1 MATNCQKMNCFRGEQ
16 MKRKCQV
23 CGQENGSCN
32 RYYFNPAEIIT
43 ICPACLAFSSDDKA
57 KIARRAH
64 KDGKLVKEEG
74 AKKNGRQITLQ
85 RMRSKKN
92 RLPCYLQRI

>member
-1 MATNCQKMNCFRGEQ
+1 

-23 CGQENGSCN
+23 CGKENGSCNRYYFNPAEIITCN

-43 ICPACLAFSSDDKA
+43 ICPACLAFSCDDKA

-64 KDGKLVKEEG
+64 KAGRLVKEEV
-74 AKKNGRQITLQ
+74 
-85 RMRSKKN
+85 SKK
-92 RLPCYLQRI
+92 RW

>member
-1 MATNCQKMNCFRGEQ
+1 MGMVPTQSVGRVLVSAAERGFILGGEQ

-74 AKKNGRQITLQ
+74 AKKRWQANHPAEDA
-85 RMRSKKN
+85 K
-92 RLPCYLQRI
+92 

>member
-1 MATNCQKMNCFRGEQ
+1 
-16 MKRKCQV
+16 MKCKCQV

-43 ICPACLAFSSDDKA
+43 ICPACLAFSCDDKA

-64 KDGKLVKEEG
+64 KAGRLVKEEG
-74 AKKNGRQITLQ
+74 EKK
-85 RMRSKKN
+85 KW
-92 RLPCYLQRI
+92 

>member
-1 MATNCQKMNCFRGEQ
+1 

-43 ICPACLAFSSDDKA
+43 ICPACLAFSCDDKA

-64 KDGKLVKEEG
+64 KAGRLVKEEG
-74 AKKNGRQITLQ
+74 EKKRK
-85 RMRSKKN
+85 MVSKS
-92 RLPCYLQRI
+92 PCRGCEVRRIGCHAICNAFSEWKTEQYNAGS

>member
-1 MATNCQKMNCFRGEQ
+1 

-32 RYYFNPAEIIT
+32 RYYISPANIITICPANIIT
-43 ICPACLAFSSDDKA
+43 ICPACLAFSCDDKA

-64 KDGKLVKEEG
+64 KAGRLVKEEV
-74 AKKNGRQITLQ
+74 
-85 RMRSKKN
+85 SKK
-92 RLPCYLQRI
+92 RW

>member
-1 MATNCQKMNCFRGEQ
+1 

-32 RYYFNPAEIIT
+32 RYYFSPADIIT
-43 ICPACLAFSSDDKA
+43 ICPACLAFSCDDKA

-64 KDGKLVKEEG
+64 KAGRLVKEEVS
-74 AKKNGRQITLQ
+74 KKDGRQITLQ

-92 RLPCYLQRI
+92 RLPCYLQCI

>member
-1 MATNCQKMNCFRGEQ
+1 MEWNCLRGEQ

-32 RYYFNPAEIIT
+32 QYYFSPADIIT
-43 ICPACLAFSSDDKA
+43 ICPACLAFSCDDKA

-64 KDGKLVKEEG
+64 KAGRLVKEEV
-74 AKKNGRQITLQ
+74 
-85 RMRSKKN
+85 SKK
-92 RLPCYLQRI
+92 RW

>member
-1 MATNCQKMNCFRGEQ
+1 

-32 RYYFNPAEIIT
+32 RYYISPANIIT
-43 ICPACLAFSSDDKA
+43 ICPACLAFSCDDKA

-64 KDGKLVKEEG
+64 KAGRLVKEEVS
-74 AKKNGRQITLQ
+74 KKDGRQITLQ

>member
-1 MATNCQKMNCFRGEQ
+1 

-23 CGQENGSCN
+23 CGQENGS
-32 RYYFNPAEIIT
+32 YYISPANIIT

-74 AKKNGRQITLQ
+74 AKK
-85 RMRSKKN
+85 KW
-92 RLPCYLQRI
+92 